1 LIDVAHGD
9 KCLLAETSVAETLP
23 RMSLLCGILAV
34 MENAQPETTEPGTG
48 LIPANSLHRRLTE
61 VILPADEVAGAG
73 VESLTVWIEAYQAL
87 AIVGVRSDAVAKKI
101 ALQLGRFARFF
112 EGQYGHERI
121 GACLKRDVVGWQ
133 AALVADDLAPAT
145 VNNHLAALSAFTTWV
160 STHAPSVFPLG
171 DPAKGVSEM
180 GLPPLEPRAL
190 SEAQVRSLKNVCDRL
205 PKLYE
210 KRGRRWAGK
219 SGEPHA
225 HRRPWRDRAMVFVL
239 LSTGLRRE
247 ELVRLDL
254 SQVEPWSA
262 EGLRKARKG
271 QISGVRGKGKTQR
284 TVFLSADARVAV
296 ADYLENER
304 GRDAADGAGALFL
317 TAKGLS
323 ARKVDGRMGVQAINL
338 VLSQIGRLHD
348 AEVAD
353 PTRRVSPL
361 RPHDLRHTFAFSLA
375 RETNADPYELE
386 RRLGHRSQK
395 YIQRYTN
402 PPEEV
407 AAGYVERL

>member
-1 LIDVAHGD
+1 L
-9 KCLLAETSVAETLP
+9 
-23 RMSLLCGILAV
+23 
-34 MENAQPETTEPGTG
+34 TG
-48 LIPANSLHRRLTE
+48 
-61 VILPADEVAGAG
+61 VVLPAGEVLGEG
-73 VESLTVWIEAYQAL
+73 LDSLGGWIEAYQAL
-87 AIVGVRSDAVAKKI
+87 AIAGVRSEAVAKKI

-112 EGQYGHERI
+112 QDRYGHERI
-121 GACLKRDVVGWQ
+121 GACLKRDVVAWQ
-133 AALVADDLAPAT
+133 AALVADGLAPAT

-160 STHAPSVFPLG
+160 STHAPRVFPLG

-247 ELVRLDL
+247 ELVRIDL
-254 SQVEPWSA
+254 AQVEPRSV

-271 QISGVRGKGKTQR
+271 QITGVLGKGKTQR
-284 TVFLSADARVAV
+284 TVFLSADARLAL
-296 ADYLENER
+296 ADYLEKER
-304 GRDAADGAGALFL
+304 EADVGDDAGALFL
-317 TAKGLS
+317 VAKGLP
-323 ARKVDGRMGVQAINL
+323 ARKVDGRLGVQAVNL
-338 VLSQIGRLHD
+338 VLTQIGRLHD
-348 AEVAD
+348 AEVSD
-353 PTRRVSPL
+353 PARRVSPL
-361 RPHDLRHTFAFSLA
+361 RPHDLRHTFAFALA

-402 PPEEV
+402 PPEAV
-407 AAGYVERL
+407 AAGYVEKF